1 MLEISPITTYS
12 NQGCLKKGCIPSEH
26 SVVYVRGTSPS
37 FFPGEYESGLTK
49 ASICIEPAD
58 TSVRMTPQS
67 RVHYAKS
74 YPIEMNVKVKDIG
87 NVASEDLSNFIAYY
101 HEESRTMPESGI
113 VSSAPCDKTEA
124 LAGIQDWK
132 DPGKYSSYSR

>member
-1 MLEISPITTYS
+1 M
-12 NQGCLKKGCIPSEH
+12 KKGCVPSEH
-26 SVVYVRGTSPS
+26 SVVYVRGTNPS
-37 FFPGEYESGLTK
+37 FFAGEYESGLTK

-58 TSVRMTPQS
+58 ASVRMTPQS

-87 NVASEDLSNFIAYY
+87 NVASEDLPKFIEYY
-101 HEESRTMPESGI
+101 HQESRTMPESGI
-113 VSSAPCDKTEA
+113 ASSTPCDRNEA

-132 DPGKYSSYSR
+132 DTNQYSSYGR